1 MADKYANIAALTEF
15 LSQIKAWAN
24 ATFSP
29 KFVIL
34 SYGNS
39 TWADYI
45 DAYSNNKVV
54 YCRASSGSNPA
65 SGSQTRLAFMAY
77 VNNAEAPT
85 EVEFQYYRSV
95 NSHSASQQGDQVFV
109 YKLTKTGGWTVTT
122 REAMSK
128 IATEKG
134 LDSTYSSGT
143 IKLKTKLKAESQ
155 SSLTAVDK
163 GSTAD
168 REYAVGLDASGNLS
182 VNIPWTGTITGITM
196 NGTSKGTSGVVDLGT
211 VITSHQ
217 DISGKQDKITPITAQ
232 TTQAVYPIKIDAQGH
247 ITAYGSAVTIPAA
260 VAVKGNAESS
270 YRTGNVNLT
279 PANIGAATSSHTHG
293 NIQNGGTLQTNDVAI
308 ANGDKLVVTDS
319 SDSAKVARTSLTFD
333 GSTTTQFLSKKGT
346 WETASGD
353 ITHDTTAE
361 AGSAVTLNADQLQGY
376 NLNQLMKLLYPVG
389 AIYQNTSNVNPANF
403 ITGTTWTL
411 RSSVALAS
419 EHVFGNDYNLG
430 LTDGTYTAALI
441 FSTTHDIGEASGA
454 YGVQSPAGTGGSGYA
469 AFSQGT
475 GLGVAT
481 KAITENHPE
490 YSGLIADTITVYTW
504 ERTA

>member
-155 SSLTAVDK
+155 SSLTAADK
-163 GSTAD
+163 GSTAN

-182 VNIPWTGTITGITM
+182 VNVPWEDTQYESKTASSGGTDVSLVTTGEKYTWNSKADGTHTHTKDQITDLPAIPTGT
-196 NGTSKGTSGVVDLGT
+196 S
-211 VITSHQ
+211 
-217 DISGKQDKITPITAQ
+217 
-232 TTQAVYPIKIDAQGH
+232 TTIVNSI
-247 ITAYGSAVTIPAA
+247 SAVGSLPTLTFTPDA
-260 VAVKGNAESS
+260 S
-270 YRTGNVNLT
+270 TGNLT
-279 PANIGAATSSHTHG
+279 
-293 NIQNGGTLQTNDVAI
+293 I
-308 ANGDKLVVTDS
+308 A
-319 SDSAKVARTSLTFD
+319 
-333 GSTTTQFLSKKGT
+333 
-346 WETASGD
+346 W
-353 ITHDTTAE
+353 
-361 AGSAVTLNADQLQGY
+361 
-376 NLNQLMKLLYPVG
+376 
-389 AIYQNTSNVNPANF
+389 
-403 ITGTTWTL
+403 
-411 RSSVALAS
+411 
-419 EHVFGNDYNLG
+419 
-430 LTDGTYTAALI
+430 
-441 FSTTHDIGEASGA
+441 
-454 YGVQSPAGTGGSGYA
+454 
-469 AFSQGT
+469 SQGT
-475 GLGVAT
+475 LPTKGSDTTVAT
-481 KAITENHPE
+481 GLT
-490 YSGLIADTITVYTW
+490 YSAQDIWNGGNY
-504 ERTA
+504 